1 MIRLRTVG
9 GVALTPRVLKELRSP
24 AQCWELK
31 RAAPGDERDWFA
43 SFRAVVE
50 EMKEAGKRR

>member
-1 MIRLRTVG
+1 
-9 GVALTPRVLKELRSP
+9 VLKELRSP